1 VRPDAEGPR
10 RTSAS
15 HGYPSLLDV
24 YLRGS
29 ALSQLDVSVSRSKH
43 LRNIQCL
50 QSSPIALQRGMLHR
64 AVSLFGLAGDLLLGQ
79 NVSEDHVENVWFCVS
94 QTPLANRLGP
104 SLTLGT
110 LSIFADSL
118 SAPRIFLRAIGP
130 SLPRRSR
137 LTILTSSDLSG
148 RTVFRVVVRVSLS
161 QCHPRRPAPALR
173 QGSYCGAC
181 LTFCR
186 LWRFRSS
193 CLEVGA
199 QMRSQPRS
207 SVPAVVGRWLA

>member
-1 VRPDAEGPR
+1 MQSRVRLDAERPS

-15 HGYPSLLDV
+15 HGYPSLLGV

-29 ALSQLDVSVSRSKH
+29 ALSQLDVSVSRSKYLGDIH
-43 LRNIQCL
+43 CLRP
-50 QSSPIALQRGMLHR
+50 SPIALQRGTLHR
-64 AVSLFGLAGDLLLGQ
+64 AVSLFGLAGDLLLAQ

-94 QTPLANRLGP
+94 PIPLANRLGP

-130 SLPRRSR
+130 SLPRPSR

-148 RTVFRVVVRVSLS
+148 RTVFRVVIRVSLS

-173 QGSYCGAC
+173 QGFCCGVC
-181 LTFCR
+181 LTSCR
-186 LWRFRSS
+186 L
-193 CLEVGA
+193 
-199 QMRSQPRS
+199 
-207 SVPAVVGRWLA
+207 